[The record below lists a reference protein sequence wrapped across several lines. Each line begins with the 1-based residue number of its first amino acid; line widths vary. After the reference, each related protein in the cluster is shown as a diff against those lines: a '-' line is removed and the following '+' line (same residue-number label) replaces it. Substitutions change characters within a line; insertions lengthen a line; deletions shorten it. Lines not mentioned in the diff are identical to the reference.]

1 MKSEYTLEGHKDKD
15 GKLKSKPVSNI
26 ARIGRATLTD
36 DEDLDFQQIVYYLAG
51 VGASSEDSWLA
62 KTYQGMSGLGLVQNV
77 REAYGFLCNNYD
89 YGDEI
94 YITGFSRGAFT
105 ARSVAG
111 MVGKVGIL
119 TKKGLELFYE
129 AFDFY
134 EDSDNKTKWGPKLQS
149 PVSEEVS

>member
-1 MKSEYTLEGHKDKD
+1 M
-15 GKLKSKPVSNI
+15 
-26 ARIGRATLTD
+26 TD
-36 DEDLDFQQIVYYLAG
+36 DEAEDFQQIVYYLAG
-51 VGASSEDSWLA
+51 VGASSEDSVFA
-62 KTYQGMSGLGLVQNV
+62 KGYQGLTGLGLVQNV

-111 MVGKVGIL
+111 MIGKVGIL

-129 AFDFY
+129 AFDYY
-134 EDSDNKTKWGPKLQS
+134 ENPAKWGNKS
-149 PVSEEVS
+149 PVAEPVS